1 MVHIAKLFSNG
12 GSQAVRLPAAYRF
25 DGVSEVYIR
34 QDPATGDLILSRR
47 PQDWS
52 GFIEALADTPVPD
65 DFLMERQTDPAAVRD
80 PLSGWRE

>member
-34 QDPATGDLILSRR
+34 QDPATGDVILSRR

-52 GFIEALADTPVPD
+52 GFIEALADTSVPD
-65 DFLMERQTDPAAVRD
+65 DFLTERRTTPPAARD
-80 PLSGWRE
+80 PFSGWHE